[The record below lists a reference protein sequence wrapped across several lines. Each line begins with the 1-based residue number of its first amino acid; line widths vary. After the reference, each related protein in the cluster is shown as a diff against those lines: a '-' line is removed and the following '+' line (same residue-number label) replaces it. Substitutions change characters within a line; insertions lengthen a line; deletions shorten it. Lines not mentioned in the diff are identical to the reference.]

1 MKLRQIGAGVFGSF
15 MNNVA
20 KKVKRFQVLE
30 PFTRT
35 SGLSWERDVVGA
47 GACEAVYV
55 CSPDALHA
63 IHTKECLQN
72 GKHVLVEKPVY
83 NFQSVREVAER
94 SGKVLMIGFHR
105 RHDEEFRKAKKYV
118 EKEASNTKRILIE
131 SYDPVPE
138 DKDLANVVCNS
149 VVHDLDVIHW
159 LFDHDAEIRFD
170 FDRSAGNS
178 HHSALDL
185 RFEIKTKHSENIIDV
200 QILYRKCYP
209 KYVQRLTINDKA
221 FGYVFEADPDTT
233 FPADWS
239 ISGPCMANEWE
250 HAYKKQY
257 EECANM
263 IQSNDLKRRTRL
275 LDEYSATF
283 NMMDNVAQHFS
294 S

>member
-1 MKLRQIGAGVFGSF
+1 M
-15 MNNVA
+15 
-20 KKVKRFQVLE
+20 
-30 PFTRT
+30 
-35 SGLSWERDVVGA
+35 
-47 GACEAVYV
+47 
-55 CSPDALHA
+55 CSPDNLHA
-63 IHTKECLQN
+63 AHAKECLEN

-83 NFQSVREVAER
+83 GFQSVRDVAER

-159 LFDHDAEIRFD
+159 LFDHDAKVRL
-170 FDRSAGNS
+170 RACAGKS
-178 HHSALDL
+178 HNSALDL
-185 RFEIKTKHSENIIDV
+185 RFEIETKHENVIDV

-209 KYVQRLTINDKA
+209 KYTQRLAIDDQV
-221 FGYVFEADPDTT
+221 FGYEFEAEGDDVK

-250 HAYKKQY
+250 RAYKKQY
-257 EECANM
+257 EAFANL
-263 IQSNDLKRRTRL
+263 IQSDDSKRRARL
-275 LDEYSATF
+275 LEEYSITF
-283 NMMDNVAQHFS
+283 NMMDEVAKYFTTS
-294 S
+294 SST